1 MTFRQLFKG
10 SLFRFEDLSQARSTP
25 FWKSIVYL
33 IGLSVLLAIPTVYQ
47 AFQVMT
53 QIKTDS
59 LKIVQKVPDFTIE
72 DGQIKTESNDQGF
85 IYQTDSI
92 IFTFDP
98 AGKRSQKDVEKD
110 LVGNYFSVGLLKG
123 KAVVVLPDYGGI
135 SSTMF
140 GDNVLTFSYKQE
152 PLKSLTSEKLKSGLK
167 DLEIPAWT
175 PLVMLIAGLYP
186 SFINLFVTLLVAGIA
201 GTIVAK
207 LRLRRITFFES
218 FKTIVY
224 CATIPT
230 IIATLI
236 SLFQPTFD
244 VSLLITFISLFIFFR
259 VTTFFPRIELP
270 TK

>member
-33 IGLSVLLAIPTVYQ
+33 IGLSILLAIPTVYQ

-140 GDNVLTFSYKQE
+140 GDNVL
-152 PLKSLTSEKLKSGLK
+152 
-167 DLEIPAWT
+167 
-175 PLVMLIAGLYP
+175 VR
-186 SFINLFVTLLVAGIA
+186 N
-201 GTIVAK
+201 
-207 LRLRRITFFES
+207 
-218 FKTIVY
+218 
-224 CATIPT
+224 
-230 IIATLI
+230 
-236 SLFQPTFD
+236 
-244 VSLLITFISLFIFFR
+244 
-259 VTTFFPRIELP
+259 
-270 TK
+270 